1 MSVQVL
7 TIRLPGLRVIISVDR
22 TNRDRSRPQAV
33 DSVERIDLRAAHR
46 YPGVTWEVSSLMTMW
61 R

>member
-7 TIRLPGLRVIISVDR
+7 TIRLLGLRVTVSVDR
-22 TNRDRSRPQAV
+22 TGRSRSRPQAA
-33 DSVERIDLRAAHR
+33 DSVERAERHEAHR